1 MFSQKV
7 LHICLSEGWGGL
19 EMYPA
24 RVFPE
29 LRRQGWQPRG
39 LALRGSRVASSLEA
53 AGDTPLTVSSRAG
66 ALLSLPRLLRCM
78 KREDIRT
85 VHCHKSSDLRVGVLM
100 KSLWPEIGLFFTD
113 HMGATRPKKD
123 LLHRWIYRRLDR
135 LFSISDATR
144 ARNLKAFPLPPERI
158 RRLYL
163 GIDPEPYRP
172 RLDPAPR
179 AAMRRSLGIPGGAV
193 AVGLPGR
200 LTPGKGQQLFLEALH
215 RLERDAPELAIHGV
229 IAGGLHADEGSDP
242 EFVQELQRYV
252 RAHGLASRVHFTGFR
267 SDLPRVLEALDI
279 VCVPSL
285 NEAFGLTVIEAM
297 AAARPVIGSNSGAIP
312 EILDTRVG
320 RLADP
325 SDPSAWATAIA
336 ELAADPELRSRLGL
350 AARHRACEVFSLRAH
365 VEALTREYA
374 AADVRQ
380 TASRARPGS

>member
-1 MFSQKV
+1 MSSQKV
-7 LHICLSEGWGGL
+7 LQICLSEGWGGL

-39 LALRGSRVASSLEA
+39 LALSGSRVASSLEA

-66 ALLSLPRLLRCM
+66 ALLALPRLLRCM
-78 KREDIRT
+78 QREDIRT
-85 VHCHKSSDLRVGVLM
+85 VHCHKSSDLRVGALL
-100 KSLWPEIGLFFTD
+100 KAFRPEIGLFFTD
-113 HMGATRPKKD
+113 HMGVTRPKKD

-172 RLDPAPR
+172 RLDPAAR
-179 AAMRRSLGIPGGAV
+179 TAMRRSLEIPEGAL

-200 LTPGKGQQLFLEALH
+200 LTPAKGQRLFLETLQ
-215 RLERDAPELAIHGV
+215 RLERDSQELEIHGV

-242 EFVQELQRYV
+242 DFVQELQRYV
-252 RAHGLASRVHFTGFR
+252 QAHGLAARVHFTGFR

-312 EILDTRVG
+312 EILDTHTG

-325 SDPSAWATAIA
+325 SDPSAWAAAIA
-336 ELAADPELRSRLGL
+336 ELAADPELRDRLGL
-350 AARHRACEVFSLRAH
+350 AAHQRACERFSLRTH
-365 VEALTREYA
+365 VDALTREYTSANARQA
-374 AADVRQ
+374 AFR
-380 TASRARPGS
+380 G